1 MINPLILTTTSA
13 SGFIVLSNAANPPN
27 IVISLSNK
35 LFINE
40 VFLYLHLFYISN
52 NTIDN

>member
-40 VFLYLHLFYISN
+40 VFFVFTFVLYIKQYY
-52 NTIDN
+52 